1 MKNFSIVMFFV
12 FSLTAFG
19 SIEYVESEQ
28 SKATPAEISR
38 NRSCFKELASEGCRD
53 PGEDTQQFRTCMS
66 EVYPR
71 LTKNC
76 QTLMSK
82 LYGK

>member
-1 MKNFSIVMFFV
+1 MKNFSIVLIFV
-12 FSLTAFG
+12 FSVNVFG
-19 SIEYVESEQ
+19 SIEYVEGEQ
-28 SKATPAEISR
+28 SKATKAEITR

-53 PGEDTQQFRTCMS
+53 PGEDSKQFRSCMS

-71 LTKNC
+71 LSTNC